1 MVCHHSQSGTFWDIQ
16 LAWDVALGCH
26 LNRHKRFDIF
36 DEVVLDIIVSL
47 AVDVPNQKAFIVC
60 LAVVLLDSGTTV
72 ADSSALIEDLIG
84 LVDVAQHSVV
94 KLIKHFN
101 VVVAVVHHPAEVCLT
116 IINCSVIKSDVDG
129 VRVGRVFPVGLVK
142 D

>member
-1 MVCHHSQSGTFWDIQ
+1 MVCHHTQSGTLWDIQ

-26 LNRHKRFDIF
+26 LNRHKGFDIF
-36 DEVVLDIIVSL
+36 DEVVLDIVVSL
-47 AVDVPNQKAFIVC
+47 AVNVPNQKALVVC
-60 LAVVLLDSGTTV
+60 LAVVLLDSRTTIANGSTLV
-72 ADSSALIEDLIG
+72 ENLIG
-84 LVDVAQHSVV
+84 LVDVAKHSVV
-94 KLIKHFN
+94 KLVKHLD
-101 VVVAVVHHPAEVCLT
+101 VVVAVVHHPPKVCLT

>member
-1 MVCHHSQSGTFWDIQ
+1 MVLNSEII
-16 LAWDVALGCH
+16 LA
-26 LNRHKRFDIF
+26 F
-36 DEVVLDIIVSL
+36 
-47 AVDVPNQKAFIVC
+47 DVPNQKAFVVC
-60 LAVVLLDSGTTV
+60 LAVILLDSRTTI
-72 ADSSALIEDLIG
+72 ADGAALVENLIG

-94 KLIKHFN
+94 KLVKHFD

-129 VRVGRVFPVGLVK
+129 VRVGRVFPVSLVK